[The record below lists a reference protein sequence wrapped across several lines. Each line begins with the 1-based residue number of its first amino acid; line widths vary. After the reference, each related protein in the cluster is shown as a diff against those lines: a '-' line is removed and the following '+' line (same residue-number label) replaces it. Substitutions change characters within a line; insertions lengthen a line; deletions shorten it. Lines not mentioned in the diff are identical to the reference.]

1 MTAAAENRTL
11 EGPHGPLGV
20 RIYTPEAPTGPGLVW
35 LHGGGFAGGDLDMP
49 EGDWVAQQFADRGIA
64 VVSVDY
70 RLAPLPQVWAD
81 AMGIERPERG
91 SHYPV
96 ASEEAAFAFEWAV
109 DSGLADGPWAL
120 GGASAGGNLAAGA
133 TLRLMHHDGPIP
145 ALAVLAYPTLHAVQ
159 GAPDAALRAALD
171 ANPEAD
177 GFGPAA
183 VLGMY
188 ENYLGGPADGA
199 EIFAVPGTATTAD
212 LAGFPPTIMINC
224 EVDELRV
231 SGEAFA
237 ASLAA
242 AGTDVDVSTEPGTGH
257 GHLNNPDQAAAAA
270 SLDRFAARILELSPT
285 RPLEGATPGAA

>member
-1 MTAAAENRTL
+1 V
-11 EGPHGPLGV
+11 PV
-20 RIYTPEAPTGPGLVW
+20 RIYTPAGAGTDLPCLIW
-35 LHGGGFAGGDLDMP
+35 LHGGAFRMGDLDMP
-49 EGDWVAQQFADRGIA
+49 EADWTARQVCERASAV

-70 RLAPLPQVWAD
+70 RLCV
-81 AMGIERPERG
+81 GG
-91 SHYPV
+91 VTYPV
-96 ASEEAAFAFEWAV
+96 PHDDVVSAVRWVRDNAAALGI
-109 DSGLADGPWAL
+109 DADRISL

-212 LAGFPPTIMINC
+212 LAGFPPTIMING

-242 AGTDVDVSTEPGTGH
+242 AGTAVDVSTEPGTGH

-285 RPLEGATPGAA
+285 RPLQGATPGAA